1 MWISNS
7 KQSIII
13 NYMFN
18 HHLYQHSLSW
28 TSRSSCNVVCKFLA
42 KVLASILK
50 EVLDK
55 CVSEEQSVFV
65 LRRSIVDNALVVAK
79 IMHYLKCK
87 KAGRKDDVTLKIYI
101 SKAIYKIN
109 WGYLRA
115 MLLKI
120 VFHDIFVGWI
130 MMHVSSFKFFTWM
143 MILLDPLFLK
153 WALDRE
159 ILIAIL
165 PRTTGPRG

>member
-1 MWISNS
+1 MDSCWSFPPSINDTIIFIIPKVDNPKGMKDLRPIS
-7 KQSIII
+7 
-13 NYMFN
+13 
-18 HHLYQHSLSW
+18 L
-28 TSRSSCNVVCKFLA
+28 CNVVCKILA

-130 MMHVSSFKFFTWM
+130 MMHVSSFKFFT
-143 MILLDPLFLK
+143 
-153 WALDRE
+153 
-159 ILIAIL
+159 
-165 PRTTGPRG
+165 